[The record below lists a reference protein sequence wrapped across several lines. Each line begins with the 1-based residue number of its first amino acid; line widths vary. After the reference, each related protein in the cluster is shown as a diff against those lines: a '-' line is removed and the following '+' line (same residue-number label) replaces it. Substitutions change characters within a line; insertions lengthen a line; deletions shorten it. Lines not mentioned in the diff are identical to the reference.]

1 MQKAMTAPHAT
12 AQKSPLGGST
22 NTNIPIAIPQMS
34 TCLRWESKKTIIS
47 TKNRIKHPVDKA
59 SIILLLFTNILAS
72 ERKHETHFYV
82 FTASER
88 IFEIFLKYNEK
99 ILQMQEFVKDW

>member
-1 MQKAMTAPHAT
+1 MQKAMTVPHAT

-34 TCLRWESKKTIIS
+34 TCLRCESKKAIRS

-59 SIILLLFTNILAS
+59 SIILLLFT
-72 ERKHETHFYV
+72 
-82 FTASER
+82 
-88 IFEIFLKYNEK
+88 KYTSK
-99 ILQMQEFVKDW
+99 RAKT